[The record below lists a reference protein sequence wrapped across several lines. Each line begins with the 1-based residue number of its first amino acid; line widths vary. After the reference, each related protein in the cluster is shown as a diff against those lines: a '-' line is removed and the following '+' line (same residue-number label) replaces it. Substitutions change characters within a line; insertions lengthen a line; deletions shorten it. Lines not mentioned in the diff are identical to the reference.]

1 MIKLFYR
8 IFLLIIFFNLIVIK
22 QVFSEPLKKIEI
34 LGNERIPNE
43 TIEMFTS
50 VSINDD
56 IDNDKINNILKELYG
71 SGFFSNV
78 NVNFENNVL
87 KILVVENP
95 IIENIFFDGVN
106 AKKIKEPITKDLRLR
121 NRSSYNLVDL
131 NYDKEKILS
140 TLKDL
145 GYYFSKVDVFVDDLD
160 NNKVNIQYKID
171 LGDKAKIRKITFIG
185 DKIFKDRKLRSVI
198 LSEEYKFWKFI
209 SGKKFLNEDLIN
221 FDNRLLTNFFLNKG
235 YFKVKVN
242 TSFAKIINENEFELI
257 YNINAGPKIFFD
269 ELKLNLPIDYEKS
282 NFLKLEKLLS
292 KLKNKPYSINS
303 IEKILEE
310 IDILALDEQYESVD
324 VNVIENINGNKLN
337 LTFDI
342 IETERFFVERIN
354 IFGNNVTQETVIR
367 NQFELDEGDPYNEI
381 LKNKSINNIKNLNF
395 FKNIDSIVKD
405 GSGFNQK
412 IIDINVEEKP
422 TGEITASAGVGT
434 SGRSIGFGV
443 TENNFLGR
451 GIGLNSNVSFST
463 ETIKGLFSVTNPN
476 FLNSDKSVYASLEA
490 SETDKL
496 KDYGYK
502 TNKNGFT
509 FGTNFEYLDD
519 FRLGMG
525 SSNYY
530 EKIETDTSASNNMK
544 KQEGDYWDS
553 FLNLKF
559 DYDKRNQK
567 FQTSDGFRSTYYL
580 NVPLISETN
589 TLKNTYDYKYYT
601 ELYEENITTFSIYLS
616 AANSLT
622 NDNIKLSERINVP
635 SSKLRGFEYGK
646 IGPKDGA
653 DFVGGNYLSVLNIS
667 STLPTFLE
675 NAQNTDFLI
684 FLDAANLWGVDYDSS
699 IDESNKIRSSYGV
712 GVDWF
717 TPIGPLSFS
726 LSQTLSKAS
735 TDEAETFRFDL
746 GTTF

>member
-1 MIKLFYR
+1 MIKLFCK

-22 QVFSEPLKKIEI
+22 QVFPEPLKKIEI
-34 LGNERIPNE
+34 IGNERIPNE

-56 IDNDKINNILKELYG
+56 IDNDKINNILKGLYG

-78 NVNFENNVL
+78 NVNFDNNVL

-95 IIENIFFDGVN
+95 IIENIFFDGVK

-131 NYDKEKILS
+131 NHDKEKILS

-185 DKIFKDRKLRSVI
+185 DKVFKDRKLRSVI

-235 YFKVKVN
+235 YFQVKVN

-324 VNVIENINGNKLN
+324 VNVIENINDNKLN

-395 FKNIDSIVKD
+395 FKDIDSIVRD

-434 SGRSIGFGV
+434 SGKSIGFGV

-530 EKIETDTSASNNMK
+530 EKIETDTSASSNMK
-544 KQEGDYWDS
+544 KQEGNYWDS

-622 NDNIKLSERINVP
+622 NDNVKLSERINVP

-653 DFVGGNYLSVLNIS
+653 DFVGGNYLSALNIS

-699 IDESNKIRSSYGV
+699 IDDSNKIRSSYGV

>member
-1 MIKLFYR
+1 MIKLFCK

-22 QVFSEPLKKIEI
+22 QVFPEPLKKIEI
-34 LGNERIPNE
+34 IGNERIPNE

-78 NVNFENNVL
+78 NVNFDNNVL

-95 IIENIFFDGVN
+95 IIENIFFDGVK

-131 NYDKEKILS
+131 NHDKEKILS

-185 DKIFKDRKLRSVI
+185 DKVFKDRKLRSVI

-235 YFKVKVN
+235 YFQVKVN

-324 VNVIENINGNKLN
+324 VNVIENINDNKLN

-395 FKNIDSIVKD
+395 FKDIDSIVRD

-434 SGRSIGFGV
+434 SGKSIGFGV

-530 EKIETDTSASNNMK
+530 EKIETDTSASSNMK
-544 KQEGDYWDS
+544 KQEGNYWDS

-622 NDNIKLSERINVP
+622 NDNVKLSERINVP

-653 DFVGGNYLSVLNIS
+653 DFVGGNYLSALNIS
-667 STLPTFLE
+667 STLPPFLE

-699 IDESNKIRSSYGV
+699 IDDSNKIRSSYGV

>member
-1 MIKLFYR
+1 M
-8 IFLLIIFFNLIVIK
+8 IVIK

>member
-1 MIKLFYR
+1 M
-8 IFLLIIFFNLIVIK
+8 IVIK

-653 DFVGGNYLSVLNIS
+653 DFVGGNYLSALNIS

>member
-1 MIKLFYR
+1 MIKLFCK

-22 QVFSEPLKKIEI
+22 QVFPEPLKKIEI
-34 LGNERIPNE
+34 IGNERIPNE

-78 NVNFENNVL
+78 NVNFDNNVL

-95 IIENIFFDGVN
+95 IIENIFFDGVK

-131 NYDKEKILS
+131 NHDKEKILS

-185 DKIFKDRKLRSVI
+185 DKVFKDRKLRSVI

-235 YFKVKVN
+235 YFQVKVN

-324 VNVIENINGNKLN
+324 VNVIENINDNKLN

-395 FKNIDSIVKD
+395 FKDIDSIVRD

-434 SGRSIGFGV
+434 SGKSIGFGV

-530 EKIETDTSASNNMK
+530 EKIETDTSASSNMK
-544 KQEGDYWDS
+544 KQEGNYWDS

-622 NDNIKLSERINVP
+622 NDNVKLSERINVP

-653 DFVGGNYLSVLNIS
+653 DFVGGNYLSALNIS

-699 IDESNKIRSSYGV
+699 IDDSNKIRSSYGV